1 LPTIREPGATRPSPH
16 SGHTAHSQR
25 RAAASV
31 ACLSTRA
38 FSSFF
43 AVLAVAC
50 WAGTALLIALAL
62 ARRRHRGAAD
72 LYEDVSRVALW
83 IATLVALVTTAGS
96 LYYSEVAHFVPCKL
110 CWYQRIAAY
119 PLAILLLV
127 AAIRRDRRVWLYV
140 VPLAL
145 VGAGFSIYHAQLQA
159 FPDQGSSFCTVTE
172 PCTARYVWEWKFI
185 SLPLMALSAF
195 VIIITLVLVA
205 RSAVE
210 REDAST

>member
-1 LPTIREPGATRPSPH
+1 
-16 SGHTAHSQR
+16 
-25 RAAASV
+25 V
-31 ACLSTRA
+31 STRT

-50 WAGTALLIALAL
+50 WAGTVLLIALAV
-62 ARRRHRGAAD
+62 ARRRDDGADD
-72 LYEDVSRVALW
+72 LYEDVSRAALW
-83 IATLVALVTTAGS
+83 IAALVALVTMAGS

-119 PLAILLLV
+119 PLTILLLV
-127 AAIRRDRRVWLYV
+127 AAIRGDRRVWHYV
-140 VPLAL
+140 VPLAV
-145 VGAGFSIYHAQLQA
+145 VGAGFSVYHAQLQA
-159 FPDQGSSFCTVTE
+159 FPGQGSSFCTVTE

-205 RSAVE
+205 RSGVE
-210 REDAST
+210 HEAAST